1 MKRTPEIVLALF
13 LLALGTA
20 LVFLLGHLQNLP
32 AGAEAALNGYMWY
45 RQSPQSSHTLSI
57 AQIAFGSN
65 PSRFDAEMSG
75 ASFGGRL
82 IYRTTYNY
90 RVDQVTSSSYA
101 PTTPSQL
108 NTSLLSDSLKFNNF
122 PSIGSHPIPFPPA
135 EVWCVALNEEG
146 QTTRIVFVASHED
159 LYYADWLVHEPPAHA
174 NAGELKRWLGDIG
187 CNLEL
192 ARTQTQ

>member
-13 LLALGTA
+13 LLAMGTA
-20 LVFLLGHLQNLP
+20 LVFLLVHLQNLP
-32 AGAEAALNGYMWY
+32 AGAEAALNGYMRY
-45 RQSPQSSHTLSI
+45 RQSPLSSHTLSI
-57 AQIAFGSN
+57 AQIAFASN

-82 IYRTTYNY
+82 LYRTTYNY
-90 RVDQVTSSSYA
+90 RADEVASSSHA

-108 NTSLLSDSLKFNNF
+108 NDSLLSDSLKFNYF

-146 QTTRIVFVASHED
+146 QSIRIVFVASHQD
-159 LYYADWLVHEPPAHA
+159 LYNADWLVHEPHA
-174 NAGELKRWLGDIG
+174 YTTGELKRWLGDIG

-192 ARTQTQ
+192 ALTQTQ